1 MSTYPHLFKTQT
13 GQNSPSSCTFDNKF
27 SFIVVKQGYDNEYF
41 DPCVFFSISSQFLHP
56 HPTHHLKLF
65 VLKLL
70 VWNISHMSIYV
81 VVNLFDFRILVWSF
95 FFFLRFWQL
104 YTQYISYFIPF
115 FPSIIIMY
123 VFFCFH
129 CTFIQNNL
137 WPCLMLISRQIK
149 CDW

>member
-81 VVNLFDFRILVWSF
+81 FVNLFDFRLKF
-95 FFFLRFWQL
+95 FFVFF
-104 YTQYISYFIPF
+104 YGFDNYIRIIYHISSLF